1 MFRMK
6 LIPMEVPIL
15 DKPDPQVGLLLA
27 ILGEICQNNR
37 YFDRTWLYQTGNEQ
51 KLLGTIQESIKHGLF
66 RSNRKCVVKMT
77 LHILTLT
84 LNLPNILSI
93 IANDRSTFMSILD
106 QLETLPSNRFY
117 SDGVLFLDPK
127 AKPKYSTALQKWVR
141 TYHLWVDIVK
151 PSFGQIKIA
160 SRFDLNLSTGK

>member
-1 MFRMK
+1 
-6 LIPMEVPIL
+6 MEVPII
-15 DKPDPQVGLLLA
+15 DTPDPQTGLLLA

-37 YFDRTWLYQTGNEQ
+37 YFDHTWLYQTGNP
-51 KLLGTIQESIKHGLF
+51 KILLETIKECIENGLF

-77 LHILTLT
+77 IHTLTLT
-84 LNLPNILSI
+84 LNLPNILSVLSENRI
-93 IANDRSTFMSILD
+93 LFFMILE

-127 AKPKYSTALQKWVR
+127 AKPKYSSTLQKWVR

-151 PSFGQIKIA
+151 PEFGQITLK
-160 SRFDLNLSTGK
+160 SQFDQNLSTGNSFFTSLQL